1 MGSGGPNQAICRKE
15 AENGGG
21 VLGRSAAEIASE
33 GEENCVPFFCRPC
46 VPSVAQHVQG
56 HLCLMSCSCSARGQC
71 QETKSMPW
79 TV

>member
-33 GEENCVPFFCRPC
+33 GEENCVPLLLQDVRCLPWRRR
-46 VPSVAQHVQG
+46 VQG
-56 HLCLMSCSCSARGQC
+56 HLC
-71 QETKSMPW
+71 
-79 TV
+79 